1 MSRGNDWAL
10 IQAQFAKLLAGKL
23 SQFGSTTSAEL
34 ASVISDETGSGN
46 LVFNT
51 NPTFLGNIFVGDTS
65 VSTATQT
72 LQLGNG
78 RTGNGFSHLDLIGDT
93 TYPDYGTRLIRNN
106 TGANA
111 SSELD
116 HRGTGTLRII
126 TREAAPLEFLTSGN
140 VRMRIDSAGQVTMP
154 AQPLFS
160 ASHTLAINV
169 TGVVLNSSNC
179 FNQIDYNIGSN
190 FVAGTGRFTAQVAGY
205 YEASAH
211 FASITANTINVRIR
225 RNGVANTG
233 PLVEIYNQAGTG
245 STNNYARAIIFLNV
259 GDYIDFEASRLDTLV
274 GIQHKRFLIRLLQ

>member
-34 ASVISDETGSGN
+34 ASVISNETGSGN

-140 VRMRIDSAGQVTMP
+140 VRMTISSQGRVTKP
-154 AQPLFS
+154 AQPFFHATSTQATALGADVFW
-160 ASHTLAINV
+160 
-169 TGVVLNSSNC
+169 
-179 FNQIDYNIGSN
+179 N
-190 FVAGTGRFTAQVAGY
+190 FVQNNVGPHYNSANGRFTAPVAGAY
-205 YEASAH
+205 YFSSHGLWANGSAGDH
-211 FASITANTINVRIR
+211 RVAFFVNGTATAAGSQFISDKYAARWLTFHMNDIIYLSAGDFVTVRYVAGVGNLHTDSNF
-225 RNGVANTG
+225 NGFTG
-233 PLVEIYNQAGTG
+233 W
-245 STNNYARAIIFLNV
+245 
-259 GDYIDFEASRLDTLV
+259 
-274 GIQHKRFLIRLLQ
+274 LLG